1 MVTATVLI
9 KAEARCIPGPAEKIA
24 EMPGVAEEFAV
35 AGRGDRVAIVRVT
48 RNEEPADVISARMR
62 LLEGAVETDT
72 MIALRAYSRR
82 QPGAGFE
89 LGRD

>member
-9 KAEARCIPGPAEKIA
+9 KAEARRIPGPAEKIV
-24 EMPGVAEEFAV
+24 EMPGVAEDFTV
-35 AGRGDRVAIVRVT
+35 AGRGGRVAMVGVT

-72 MIALRAYSRR
+72 RIAFRAYLRQ